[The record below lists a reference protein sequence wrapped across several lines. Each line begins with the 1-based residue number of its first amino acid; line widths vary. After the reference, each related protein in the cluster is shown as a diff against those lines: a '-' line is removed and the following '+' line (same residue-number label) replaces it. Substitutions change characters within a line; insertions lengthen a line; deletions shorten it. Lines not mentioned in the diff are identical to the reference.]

1 VILAGD
7 TQQLGSVEAG
17 EAFDQIRERF
27 GSADL
32 TDIKRQKNAQLRGA
46 IYDALRGDAKGAL
59 EKVPVVELKTRGE
72 RVEEIAR

>member
-1 VILAGD
+1 
-7 TQQLGSVEAG
+7 
-17 EAFDQIRERF
+17 
-27 GSADL
+27 SADL

-72 RVEEIAR
+72 RVEEIARQYMARTAEQRAQTLVIAPGKD

>member
-1 VILAGD
+1 MILAGD

-32 TDIKRQKNAQLRGA
+32 TEIKRQKNSQLRGA
-46 IYDALRGDAKGAL
+46 IYDALRGDAKAAL
-59 EKVPVVELKTRGE
+59 DKVPVTELK
-72 RVEEIAR
+72 